1 MCRTEKQLLFPVS
14 KNRKVLRQLEAKL
27 LVFLPSFLLHP
38 SHEGLITFLL
48 ECVPFISQA
57 KQWNLLIGKVVNFA
71 PPPFRKA
78 VPQPACLGQHSA
90 APDQTCK
97 PWATLS
103 TTHAKPDRQPANQPV
118 IHRSGSQ
125 AVQSDTVCR
134 APDKQAEPPDTT
146 IIAAPPD
153 NITAENTDP
162 SGTQRTEKR
171 KKGLR
176 SWLLT
181 AQRREI
187 LKESKYLSGFHP
199 MKHTGNKAEILPTC
213 LQHPSNYVT
222 DRLKCKQ
229 CTRELDLHIDMLKDA
244 DSYKEQQQIKEDK
257 MGFRGVQVHTT
268 MIKQQIKYHKRLE
281 EYVNIYGEISP
292 HDQHIF
298 ADHAREC
305 EQLFTD
311 VHETDIPF
319 LSKKIQEGSIH
330 SKLGS
335 FLYEVLLADVTGT
348 GQVSLM
354 IQLDRICKSNFSEA
368 AANCTGTG

>member
-1 MCRTEKQLLFPVS
+1 MCQTEKQLLFPPS
-14 KNRKVLRQLEAKL
+14 KNRRALRQLESKL
-27 LVFLPSFLLHP
+27 LVFLPSFLLQP
-38 SHEGLITFLL
+38 SHEVLITFLL

-78 VPQPACLGQHSA
+78 ACLGQHSA

-97 PWATLS
+97 PWVTLS
-103 TTHAKPDRQPANQPV
+103 TTQAKPDRQPANQPV

-134 APDKQAEPPDTT
+134 APDKQGEPPDTT

-213 LQHPSNYVT
+213 LEHPSNYAT
-222 DRLKCKQ
+222 DRLKCKE
-229 CTRELDLHIDMLKDA
+229 CKLELDLYVEMFKDA
-244 DSYKEQQQIKEDK
+244 GSYTERQQIKEDNIGFKGVK
-257 MGFRGVQVHTT
+257 MHTT
-268 MIKQQIKYHKRLE
+268 MIRQHIEFQRRLQ
-281 EYVNIYGEISP
+281 EYVEIYGVISP
-292 HDQHIF
+292 QDQHIF
-298 ADHAREC
+298 ADHARKC
-305 EQLFTD
+305 EQLFND
-311 VHETDIPF
+311 VHQTHIPF
-319 LSKKIQEGSIH
+319 LSQKIQEGS
-330 SKLGS
+330 KLAS

-348 GQVSLM
+348 GSVSLL
-354 IQLDRICKSNFSEA
+354 IQLDRICKANFSGA
-368 AANCTGTG
+368 AADRTGTGGNL